1 MQSGFTGLKY
11 ISVTI
16 QVSKSASFEEN
27 SFSTH
32 QRKRDKVTA
41 SDFRNSAQLN
51 GVLNNWAN
59 ERSVIAEK

>member
-32 QRKRDKVTA
+32 QVRDKVTA

-51 GVLNNWAN
+51 GVRNDWAN